1 MLCSQRGTIQPK
13 IDGNICCSVM
23 PQWYGDGLPNL
34 QEALMAKYIVSL
46 VAPLARE
53 YEIVADDMDSAIEI
67 ATAEYLKDFPVA
79 ANTDEIDEDDVES
92 DAFEIDNDGNPIED
106 HE

>member
-1 MLCSQRGTIQPK
+1 
-13 IDGNICCSVM
+13 
-23 PQWYGDGLPNL
+23 
-34 QEALMAKYIVSL
+34 MAKYIVSL

-92 DAFEIDNDGNPIED
+92 DAFEIDNDGNPIDDYE
-106 HE
+106 

>member
-1 MLCSQRGTIQPK
+1 
-13 IDGNICCSVM
+13 
-23 PQWYGDGLPNL
+23 
-34 QEALMAKYIVSL
+34 MAKYIVSL

-67 ATAEYLKDFPVA
+67 ATAEYLKDCPVA

-106 HE
+106 YE